1 MWSSTLPAEH
11 KSLLGLDFNLIDPKD
26 ARTKIVK
33 SCVKCWYQS
42 NDRGLLNMSDCS
54 GFVISVQRDLYLRP
68 FDGPQANDIYDEVDC
83 RGDWIVLGL
92 SSHGAQ
98 RAGVA
103 ANDGRLT
110 VAIWKNE
117 ALDEHHRRKH
127 GHIAIITSYLS
138 LVGVKPEQHAIGA
151 WGQLG
156 HVGRLLDR
164 MSQSFG
170 KDKHPSI
177 KYAYCQ
183 TPIVVLA

>member
-1 MWSSTLPAEH
+1 MLVSTLPDQH

-33 SCVKCWYQS
+33 ACVRCWYQT
-42 NDRGLLNMSDCS
+42 NDRSLSNMSDCS
-54 GFVISVQRDLYLRP
+54 GFVIAVQRDLNLRP
-68 FDGPQANDIYDEVDC
+68 FVGPQANDIFNEVDG
-83 RGDWIVLGL
+83 RSDWIVLGL
-92 SSHGAQ
+92 GSNGAQ

-110 VAIWKNE
+110 VAIWKND
-117 ALDEHHRRKH
+117 ALDKQHHRKH
-127 GHIAIITSYLS
+127 GQIAIVTSYLS

-156 HVGRLLDR
+156 HIGQLLGR

-170 KDKHPSI
+170 AAKHPSI

-183 TPIVVLA
+183 SPILVLS